1 MAKKQQKNEAKNF
14 IGTGTGLDGL
24 MEKMGIS
31 EPFPQEVLDKCRT
44 STIHLGEMTGDTNIE
59 DILNNCLIELNK
71 VKDVQSKAG
80 IIIYLLGTLPIDLQK
95 VLISAQDSMIRSVL
109 LHSALTNTDILS
121 IVDDELS
128 NFIKSDL

>member
-1 MAKKQQKNEAKNF
+1 MAKKTTKKNEVKNF

-44 STIHLGEMTGDTNIE
+44 STIIHLGEMTGDTNIE
-59 DILNNCLIELNK
+59 DILNNCLIEFNK

-80 IIIYLLGTLPIDLQK
+80 IIMYLLSTLPIDLQK
-95 VLISAQDSMIRSVL
+95 VLMSAQDSIIRSAL
-109 LHSALTNTDILS
+109 LHSALTNIEDDIL
-121 IVDDELS
+121 
-128 NFIKSDL
+128 

>member
-1 MAKKQQKNEAKNF
+1 MAKKTTKKNEVKNF
-14 IGTGTGLDGL
+14 IGTGTGLDDL

-44 STIHLGEMTGDTNIE
+44 STIIHLGEMTGDTNIE

-80 IIIYLLGTLPIDLQK
+80 IIMYLLSTLPIDLQK
-95 VLISAQDSMIRSVL
+95 VLMSAQNSTIRSVL
-109 LHSALTNTDILS
+109 LHSALTNIEDDIL
-121 IVDDELS
+121 
-128 NFIKSDL
+128 

>member
-1 MAKKQQKNEAKNF
+1 MAKKTTKKNEVKNF

-31 EPFPQEVLDKCRT
+31 EPFPQEVLDKCKT
-44 STIHLGEMTGDTNIE
+44 SIIIHLGEMTGDTNIE

-80 IIIYLLGTLPIDLQK
+80 IIMYLLSTLPIDLQK
-95 VLISAQDSMIRSVL
+95 VLMSAQDSTIRSVL
-109 LHSALTNTDILS
+109 LHSALTNIEDDIL
-121 IVDDELS
+121 
-128 NFIKSDL
+128 

>member
-1 MAKKQQKNEAKNF
+1 MAKKTTKKNEVKNF

-44 STIHLGEMTGDTNIE
+44 STIIHLGEMTGDTNIE
-59 DILNNCLIELNK
+59 DILNNCLIEFNK

-80 IIIYLLGTLPIDLQK
+80 IIMYLLSTLPIDLQK
-95 VLISAQDSMIRSVL
+95 VLMSTQDSMIRSVL
-109 LHSALTNTDILS
+109 LHSALTNIEDDIL
-121 IVDDELS
+121 
-128 NFIKSDL
+128 

>member
-1 MAKKQQKNEAKNF
+1 MAKKTTKKNEVKNF

-44 STIHLGEMTGDTNIE
+44 VTIIHLGEMTGDTNIE

-80 IIIYLLGTLPIDLQK
+80 IIMYLLSTLPIDLQK
-95 VLISAQDSMIRSVL
+95 VLMSAQDSTIRSVL
-109 LHSALTNTDILS
+109 LHSVLTNIEDDIL
-121 IVDDELS
+121 
-128 NFIKSDL
+128 

>member
-1 MAKKQQKNEAKNF
+1 MAKKTTKKNEVKNF

-44 STIHLGEMTGDTNIE
+44 STIIHLGEMTGDTNIE

-80 IIIYLLGTLPIDLQK
+80 IIMCLLSTLPIDLQK
-95 VLISAQDSMIRSVL
+95 VLMDSMIRSVL
-109 LHSALTNTDILS
+109 LHSALTNIEDDIL
-121 IVDDELS
+121 
-128 NFIKSDL
+128 